1 MDIFGTTST
10 YTYSTTSFRKSSVVP
25 GISLHSAVHS
35 TTQTNLQDDLISFL
49 SYVRT
54 KEIPIIPISCPEIR
68 CVLGQGLSF
77 FVNGAEIPETYI
89 DPLSGVEFPKGMVV
103 AMKRSVVHDGMTDI
117 IGSRI
122 KVLFNE
128 ILTMCH
134 PPLLAHPNIVKPLGV
149 CFEIEGPANAGLA
162 MPVLVVECAELGNLA
177 EVLETARKE
186 ERPLVFEEKLALCVD
201 VAHGLEV
208 LHACGQSFLCPF
220 LLHLRWLTPLL
231 SLRHCSWRR

>member
-1 MDIFGTTST
+1 M
-10 YTYSTTSFRKSSVVP
+10 P

-89 DPLSGVEFPKGMVV
+89 DPLSGVEFPKGMIV

-177 EVLETARKE
+177 EVLEIARKE

-208 LHACGQSFLCPF
+208 LHACG
-220 LLHLRWLTPLL
+220 
-231 SLRHCSWRR
+231 